1 MKQKNDKPTKHDI
14 KHTQIRKTQME
25 KESTKKILQPR
36 QMEIHHNIQILL
48 PKHTRN
54 PNTTIR
60 IKVERQNHSLHNQTN
75 NTTTLQKLQNKI

>member
-1 MKQKNDKPTKHDI
+1 MKQKNDKPTKHDT

-36 QMEIHHNIQILL
+36 EMEIHHNIQILL
-48 PKHTRN
+48 PQHTRN

-60 IKVERQNHSLHNQTN
+60 TKMERQNHSLHHQTN
-75 NTTTLQKLQNKI
+75 NTATLQKL